1 MSDKQYISEIYN
13 YCDRWCE
20 RCAFTS
26 RCRIF
31 EAEEPGVTDYPD
43 EPIDTPEFWEKM
55 RDSFARTLE
64 VLQGR
69 VDKLDAFEKKGAED
83 DDKDDDDKE
92 EKWDD
97 LEDDDD
103 EEEEEDGEEGY
114 SYYNDPFP
122 MLRPPRLDWPDFY
135 ETAVNNFF
143 KINEDF
149 FAEQE
154 LKFDDQIKMG
164 VPVDVE
170 QLGFLHE
177 ALRTIRWFQS
187 FVGTK
192 LHRAVIHHQFNLKEI
207 EELQGDGNGS
217 AKVAMIALQRS
228 TDAWKFVGTFFPEK
242 NNEILEIIEII
253 KDTQMELVK
262 LYPKWEIFHRPGFDD
277 EPDTVVRLDYNQ
289 N

>member
-55 RDSFARTLE
+55 RDSFERTLE
-64 VLQGR
+64 ALQGMM
-69 VDKLDAFEKKGAED
+69 DKLDAFEKKGNEEGD
-83 DDKDDDDKE
+83 DEADEKD
-92 EKWDD
+92 EKWKD
-97 LEDDDD
+97 LDEEDEDDDD
-103 EEEEEDGEEGY
+103 DG
-114 SYYNDPFP
+114 YYNDPFP

-143 KINEDF
+143 KTNEDF
-149 FAEQE
+149 FGEQE

-187 FVGTK
+187 FIGTK
-192 LHRAVIHHQFNLKEI
+192 IHRAVIHHQFNLKEI

-228 TDAWKFVGTFFPEK
+228 MDAWKFIGIFFPDK
-242 NNEILEIIEII
+242 NDETLEIIKTI

-262 LYPKWEIFHRPGFDD
+262 LYPKWEVFHRPGFDD

>member
-55 RDSFARTLE
+55 RDSFERTLE
-64 VLQGR
+64 ALQGMM
-69 VDKLDAFEKKGAED
+69 DKLDAFEKKGNEEGD
-83 DDKDDDDKE
+83 DEADEKD
-92 EKWDD
+92 EKWKD
-97 LEDDDD
+97 LDEEDDDD
-103 EEEEEDGEEGY
+103 DDDG
-114 SYYNDPFP
+114 YYNDPFP

-143 KINEDF
+143 KTNEDF
-149 FAEQE
+149 FGEQE

-187 FVGTK
+187 FIGTK
-192 LHRAVIHHQFNLKEI
+192 IHRAVIHHQFNLKEI

-228 TDAWKFVGTFFPEK
+228 MDAWKFIGIFFPDK
-242 NNEILEIIEII
+242 NDETLEIIKTI

-262 LYPKWEIFHRPGFDD
+262 LYPKWEVFHRPGFDD